1 MLPKTSNVFGLAL
14 ALAVTMVSFGAQSAI
29 ARPLQHHHRLY
40 AMYRGP
46 SFAPPATLPYAPEYD
61 FFAMYQ
67 RTRSRG
73 RDIPSCRVLESSAS
87 YVTCRLAHAR
97 MNIATFNKTAMS
109 LGRIERAIL
118 AIVDVEDEYEQS
130 YAAED
135 LAIDIFRPEKPH
147 PDWWPTQA
155 QHVAVTRAI
164 HLLARKFPERF
175 ALTGGKGR
183 LPLWRTSA
191 PA

>member
-1 MLPKTSNVFGLAL
+1 
-14 ALAVTMVSFGAQSAI
+14 
-29 ARPLQHHHRLY
+29 
-40 AMYRGP
+40 
-46 SFAPPATLPYAPEYD
+46 
-61 FFAMYQ
+61 
-67 RTRSRG
+67 
-73 RDIPSCRVLESSAS
+73 
-87 YVTCRLAHAR
+87 

-155 QHVAVTRAI
+155 QRVAVTRAM

-183 LPLWRTSA
+183 VPLWLNIRSRMNVDDEDA
-191 PA
+191 RF

>member
-1 MLPKTSNVFGLAL
+1 
-14 ALAVTMVSFGAQSAI
+14 
-29 ARPLQHHHRLY
+29 
-40 AMYRGP
+40 
-46 SFAPPATLPYAPEYD
+46 
-61 FFAMYQ
+61 
-67 RTRSRG
+67 
-73 RDIPSCRVLESSAS
+73 
-87 YVTCRLAHAR
+87 

-155 QHVAVTRAI
+155 QHVAFTRAM

-183 LPLWRTSA
+183 VPPWLNIRSRMNVDDEDA
-191 PA
+191 RF